1 MKAVLLARVSTQEQ
15 KEAGNS
21 LPAQVFRLQQYI
33 ERHPTLIKDK
43 EFTFDETAYKEGR
56 HKFDDILEYIEG
68 SKEVL
73 ALCCDKVDRLAR
85 DFLVFLP
92 KIEKF
97 RRSGKIDLH
106 FPSDNLV
113 LTKNSPATDLFHF
126 NIAVSLAQ
134 YYSDAISDNTKRA
147 LEQRLRSGKWIGPP
161 RIGYIKVVD
170 ANGNS
175 FHDKDP
181 QKAHLIEKLFEL
193 YATGNHSVK
202 TIREITYDLG
212 LRSKQ
217 NKKLSPSMVHKI
229 LKDKFYIGIMTSK
242 SVEYPHIYPKIVSQK
257 LFNEVQEVLAS
268 HKKQPHKK
276 ASKPYIFRGLI
287 KCKNCGC
294 SISPE
299 IKKGK
304 YVYYSCSNFKGNC
317 ERIYVPE
324 KELLEPIREL
334 LKSIQLP
341 NEKVGKIVEDLK
353 TFTNNKNQFHER
365 MIKQLQSEYNET
377 QVRLDGLIDML
388 ASRRITNDEYDKKL
402 KQYKS
407 KQNELN
413 TQLQEYTNADE
424 KYHIVASTVF
434 SLANR
439 ALDIFESS
447 EPNEK
452 RQLLNFL
459 VQNCLLSGK
468 NLEFSIRSPFNL
480 IQETAYHSIGLRR

>member
-21 LPAQVFRLQQYI
+21 LPAQVFRLQEYI
-33 ERHPTLIKDK
+33 ERHPTLIKDE

-56 HKFDDILEYIEG
+56 NKLDSVLDYINSSNG
-68 SKEVL
+68 VI

-92 KIEKF
+92 KIERF
-97 RRSGKIDLH
+97 RRTGKIELH

-113 LTKNSPATDLFHF
+113 LTQNSPATDLFHF

-147 LEQRLRSGKWIGPP
+147 LEQRLRDGRWIGPP
-161 RIGYIKVVD
+161 RIGYIKVLD
-170 ANGNS
+170 EKGNS

-181 QKAHLIEKLFEL
+181 DKVHLIVKMFEL

-202 TIREITYDLG
+202 TIRDVTYDLG
-212 LRSKQ
+212 LRSKAG
-217 NKKLSPSMVHKI
+217 KKLSPSMVHKMI
-229 LKDKFYIGIMTSK
+229 KDKFYIGTMTSK
-242 SVEYPHIYPKIVSQK
+242 GVEYPHIYPRIVSK
-257 LFNEVQEVLAS
+257 ELFKKVQDILAS

-276 ASKPYIFRGLI
+276 ASKPFVFRGII
-287 KCKNCGC
+287 KCKKCGC

-299 IKKGK
+299 LKKGK
-304 YVYYSCSNFKGNC
+304 YIYYSCSNYKGIC
-317 ERIYVPE
+317 ERVFV
-324 KELLEPIREL
+324 REEDL
-334 LKSIQLP
+334 LKPIQKLMESIQMP
-341 NEKVGKIVEDLK
+341 EERMNVIVDDLK
-353 TFTNNKNQFHER
+353 SFTQNKNQFHER
-365 MIKQLQSEYNET
+365 MVKQLQKEYNEI
-377 QVRLDGLIDML
+377 QDNLDNLIDL
-388 ASRRITNDEYDKKL
+388 LVSRRITQDIYDKKL
-402 KQYKS
+402 KQFKT
-407 KQNELN
+407 KQNDLN

-439 ALDIFESS
+439 ALEIFESS

-480 IQETAYHSIGLRR
+480 IQETAHHSIGLPR